1 MVLEIWSMTDRI
13 FSHFGPFFAL
23 LPPNNPE
30 NQNFE
35 KMKKMPGD
43 IIISH
48 KCSINDNHMMYNSWD
63 MKCDRRQNK
72 LFIKWN
78 ISFLF
83 FSNAANSPN
92 NQNFLKMK
100 KKKHTWRYHHFTY
113 ICVPKIM
120 IRWCM
125 VPETWFVTDGWTD
138 GQTDRKSDIYRWM
151 SHLITALGNWLSQS
165 YYKIIT

>member
-100 KKKHTWRYHHFTY
+100 KKKKHMEISSFY
-113 ICVPKIM
+113 IYMCTKNYDQMMYGSWDMVRDRWMDRWTDRQKKWHIQVDVPPNNCFGELAVPK
-120 IRWCM
+120 
-125 VPETWFVTDGWTD
+125 
-138 GQTDRKSDIYRWM
+138 
-151 SHLITALGNWLSQS
+151 LL
-165 YYKIIT
+165 